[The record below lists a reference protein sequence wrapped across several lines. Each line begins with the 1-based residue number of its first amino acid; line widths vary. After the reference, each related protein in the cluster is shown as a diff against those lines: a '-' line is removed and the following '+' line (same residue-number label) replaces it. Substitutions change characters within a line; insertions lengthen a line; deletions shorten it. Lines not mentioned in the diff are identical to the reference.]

1 MIQDTDVQFQLYEIN
16 NKGYNGTKIDDN
28 ADKAQNYDFYKQI

>member
-1 MIQDTDVQFQLYEIN
+1 MIQDTDVQFQLYEI